1 MPLSSFHGSEA
12 HSSGHAEQRP
22 KLGGNDGGKRLAVSP
37 VAREIW
43 KGGFFMIAGR
53 RGMNRV
59 LDPYGQAV
67 IQLAVLMPRRLN
79 QDGCD

>member
-1 MPLSSFHGSEA
+1 MSATDSMVIGIVWALMSLVSVFAFSQRNLEGRPL
-12 HSSGHAEQRP
+12 
-22 KLGGNDGGKRLAVSP
+22 LA
-37 VAREIW
+37 
-43 KGGFFMIAGR
+43 AGR

-67 IQLAVLMPRRLN
+67 IQLAALMPRRLN